1 MAVDTVPNSL
11 LTPDELERLLS
22 RGHRTIYSAGSVLI
36 HEGDHSDH
44 VFYLLSGHVKAV
56 TVHPEG
62 FTQIYMPGS
71 IIGELAVLTGRVR
84 SADIIALSDVEA
96 CLLTGKVWLEFIR
109 NEPRA
114 NIAMLRNLASR
125 VIAADISQA
134 NHAQNSEA
142 RLVRGLLRLVES
154 GYGRKVVDGY
164 LIPGITQ
171 RELGAFSGISRES
184 VAIAL
189 RRMRRE
195 RLVTTGRGRLVIH
208 DLDAVKRLPGNGD
221 GNL

>member
-1 MAVDTVPNSL
+1 MTA
-11 LTPDELERLLS
+11 R
-22 RGHRTIYSAGSVLI
+22 
-36 HEGDHSDH
+36 
-44 VFYLLSGHVKAV
+44 
-56 TVHPEG
+56 PEG

-71 IIGELAVLTGRVR
+71 VVGELAVLTDHVR
-84 SADIIALSDVEA
+84 SADLVALSDVEA
-96 CLLTGKVWLEFIR
+96 CLITGEAWLEFIR
-109 NEPRA
+109 TEPRA
-114 NIAMLRNLASR
+114 NIAMMRNLASR
-125 VIAADISQA
+125 VVAADVSQA
-134 NHAQNSEA
+134 NPTRNSGA
-142 RLVRGLLRLVES
+142 RLVRGMLLLIES
-154 GYGRKVVDGY
+154 GHGREVMDGY

-208 DLDAVKRLPGNGD
+208 DLEAVKRLPGNGD